1 MSVKQVVTP
10 EELAAAQDPDAL
22 LPARVVASLLGI
34 SARSV
39 DRWVESVGFPAPIH
53 LNVHT
58 KRWRAGEVRAWLRAR
73 SADVMPLGAAP
84 GVRVDPS

>member
-1 MSVKQVVTP
+1 MSVKQVVTA

-39 DRWVESVGFPAPIH
+39 TRWVDSVGFPAPVH

-58 KRWRAGEVRAWLRAR
+58 KRWRAGDVRAWLRAR
-73 SADVMPLGAAP
+73 ASQAASGSASGS
-84 GVRVDPS
+84 G